1 MNCRTVVGIAAVAL
15 LATSG
20 AYAEDHPVQDSVIT
34 TKVKAELAKDSST
47 SASKI
52 HVTTKDGVVMLS
64 GKAATKEEAAKAEQD
79 AKLIDGVKEVRNKID
94 VK

>member
-1 MNCRTVVGIAAVAL
+1 MNVKVIVGVAAFAL
-15 LATSG
+15 LSG
-20 AYAEDHPVQDSVIT
+20 AAFADDQPFSDSMIT
-34 TKVKAELAKDSST
+34 TKVKAELANDSST

-64 GKAATKEEAAKAEQD
+64 GTAASKTEADKAERD
-79 AKLIDGVKEVRNKID
+79 AKMVDGVKEVRNKID

>member
-1 MNCRTVVGIAAVAL
+1 MSFKIAFSVAAVAL
-15 LATSG
+15 LASSG
-20 AYAEDHPVQDSVIT
+20 ALADDHPVQDSVIT

-47 SASKI
+47 KASKI

-64 GKAATKEEAAKAEQD
+64 GMAATKAEAEKAEQD
-79 AKLIDGVKEVRNKID
+79 AKMVDGVKEVRNKID

>member
-1 MNCRTVVGIAAVAL
+1 MNFKTAVGIVVVSL

-20 AYAEDHPVQDSVIT
+20 AYADDHPVKDSVIT
-34 TKVKAELAKDSST
+34 TKVKTELAKDSST
-47 SASKI
+47 SANKI

-64 GKAATKEEAAKAEQD
+64 GMAATKAEADKAEQD
-79 AKLIDGVKEVRNKID
+79 AKMVEGVKEVRNKID

>member
-1 MNCRTVVGIAAVAL
+1 MNLKTVAGIAGVAL
-15 LATSG
+15 LVSTG
-20 AYAEDHPVQDSVIT
+20 AFADDHPVKDSVIT

-47 SASKI
+47 KASKI

-64 GKAATKEEAAKAEQD
+64 GTASSKDEAQKAEQD
-79 AKLIDGVKEVRNKID
+79 AKLVEGVKEVRNKID